1 MILLC
6 RRSMRNN
13 HRRLLVN
20 ILPQLHS
27 LINLEPVCNP
37 VVNGLPQT
45 PGLGKGDPCEL
56 MVDSDVVAT
65 GIVFYSDPEEVVK
78 VHNEDLS
85 KDNYRVLVKYGKK
98 PAALV
103 PVPVPKSDIEM
114 VKDVVGTFVQWP
126 KKLVLISNKVC
137 VLLYLWFFFFFG
149 EDTASSSD
157 LLEIFLNDATN
168 RLAELGEDI
177 LITIGCGVFN
187 SVTNNTLNVSVDDI
201 TRVCKRGRYASV
213 TNVVIY
219 IRILHEKLLSSKNQ
233 KKLAFV
239 DPAAIQSMASSS
251 TKLTLDLITWLN
263 KANAEFVLVP
273 YLKKQH
279 HWVLI
284 VINFSVRK
292 AWLLD
297 PAGGKTATSEFDN
310 IIKRALKGCLQVG
323 KGNSSFSFYEEKCI
337 PRQENHCESGFYIM
351 RYMKELVERQR
362 SEPALMYF
370 PKKKYDEGDMM
381 EVRKEWIDHIKPY
394 LKENDGVADT
404 D

>member
-1 MILLC
+1 MTEN
-6 RRSMRNN
+6 SM
-13 HRRLLVN
+13 HKK
-20 ILPQLHS
+20 
-27 LINLEPVCNP
+27 VCNP

-85 KDNYRVLVKYGKK
+85 KDNYRVMVKYGKK
-98 PAALV
+98 PAALL
-103 PVPVPKSDIEM
+103 PVPVPKSDIGI

-126 KKLVLISNKVC
+126 KRLVLILNK
-137 VLLYLWFFFFFG
+137 G

-168 RLAELGEDI
+168 RLAELDGDI
-177 LITIGCGVFN
+177 LMTIGCGVFN
-187 SVTNNTLNVSVDDI
+187 SVTNNT
-201 TRVCKRGRYASV
+201 
-213 TNVVIY
+213 
-219 IRILHEKLLSSKNQ
+219 ILHEKLISSKIQ
-233 KKLAFV
+233 KKFAFV
-239 DPAAIQSMASSS
+239 DPAALQSKASNS

-263 KANAEFVLVP
+263 KANAEFVLFP

-279 HWVLI
+279 HWVLL
-284 VINFSVRK
+284 VINLSARK
-292 AWLLD
+292 AWWLD

-323 KGNSSFSFYEEKCI
+323 KGNS
-337 PRQENHCESGFYIM
+337 ENHCQSGFYIM
-351 RYMKELVERQR
+351 RYMKELVERQS

-394 LKENDGVADT
+394 LK
-404 D
+404 

>member
-1 MILLC
+1 MTEN
-6 RRSMRNN
+6 SMRKK
-13 HRRLLVN
+13 V
-20 ILPQLHS
+20 IISQEFA
-27 LINLEPVCNP
+27 IP

-45 PGLGKGDPCEL
+45 PGLGK
-56 MVDSDVVAT
+56 V
-65 GIVFYSDPEEVVK
+65 VVK

-85 KDNYRVLVKYGKK
+85 KENYRVLVKYGKK

-114 VKDVVGTFVQWP
+114 VKDAVGTQ
-126 KKLVLISNKVC
+126 
-137 VLLYLWFFFFFG
+137 
-149 EDTASSSD
+149 
-157 LLEIFLNDATN
+157 
-168 RLAELGEDI
+168 LGGDI

-201 TRVCKRGRYASV
+201 TRFCMRNFFHQKPKE
-213 TNVVIY
+213 
-219 IRILHEKLLSSKNQ
+219 IRFLSIQ
-233 KKLAFV
+233 RML
-239 DPAAIQSMASSS
+239 QSMASSS

-263 KANAEFVLVP
+263 KANASLFWFLI
-273 YLKKQH
+273 LRSKQH
-279 HWVLI
+279 HWVLM

-297 PAGGKTATSEFDN
+297 PLVANKEPLNLITLSRVFFN
-310 IIKRALKGCLQVG
+310 ILNLYSYASRALKGCLQVG

-394 LKENDGVADT
+394 LKENNGVADMDFDYLKENDGVADM

>member
-1 MILLC
+1 MTEN
-6 RRSMRNN
+6 SMRKK
-13 HRRLLVN
+13 
-20 ILPQLHS
+20 
-27 LINLEPVCNP
+27 VCNP

-65 GIVFYSDPEEVVK
+65 GIVFYSDPEVVVK

-85 KDNYRVLVKYGKK
+85 KENYRVLVKYGKK

-114 VKDVVGTFVQWP
+114 VKDAVGTFVQWP
-126 KKLVLISNKVC
+126 KKLVLISKK
-137 VLLYLWFFFFFG
+137 G

-168 RLAELGEDI
+168 RLAELGGDI

-219 IRILHEKLLSSKNQ
+219 IGFCMRNFFHQKTKRNSLLSIQ
-233 KKLAFV
+233 RAL
-239 DPAAIQSMASSS
+239 QSMASSS

-263 KANAEFVLVP
+263 KANASLLRF
-273 YLKKQH
+273 
-279 HWVLI
+279 LI
-284 VINFSVRK
+284 LRSNVRK

-297 PAGGKTATSEFDN
+297 PFG
-310 IIKRALKGCLQVG
+310 GCLQVG
-323 KGNSSFSFYEEKCI
+323 KGNSSFSFYEEK
-337 PRQENHCESGFYIM
+337 NHCESGFYIM

-362 SEPALMYF
+362 SELLLTYFQYF

-394 LKENDGVADT
+394 LKENDGVADM
-404 D
+404 DFDYLKENDGVADMD

>member
-1 MILLC
+1 MVQNPKFDLRTFMATAPVVPGYTGSAEKL
-6 RRSMRNN
+6 
-13 HRRLLVN
+13 
-20 ILPQLHS
+20 
-27 LINLEPVCNP
+27 VCNP

-45 PGLGKGDPCEL
+45 LGLGKQREL
-56 MVDSDVVAT
+56 SSIRPREV
-65 GIVFYSDPEEVVK
+65 VVK

-85 KDNYRVLVKYGKK
+85 KENYRVLVKYGKK

-114 VKDVVGTFVQWP
+114 VKDAVGTFVQWP
-126 KKLVLISNKVC
+126 KKLVLISKK
-137 VLLYLWFFFFFG
+137 G

-168 RLAELGEDI
+168 RLAELGGDI

-233 KKLAFV
+233 KKFAFV
-239 DPAAIQSMASSS
+239 DPAALQSMASSS

-279 HWVLI
+279 HWVLM

-297 PAGGKTATSEFDN
+297 PVYFFN
-310 IIKRALKGCLQVG
+310 ILNLYSYASRALKGCLQVG
-323 KGNSSFSFYEEKCI
+323 KGNSRFSFYEEK
-337 PRQENHCESGFYIM
+337 NHCESGFYIM

-362 SEPALMYF
+362 SSCYF
-370 PKKKYDEGDMM
+370 PKKSTTRGDIM

-394 LKENDGVADT
+394 LKENDGVADM
-404 D
+404 DFDYLKENDGVADMD

>member
-1 MILLC
+1 MTEN
-6 RRSMRNN
+6 SMRKK
-13 HRRLLVN
+13 
-20 ILPQLHS
+20 
-27 LINLEPVCNP
+27 VCNP

-65 GIVFYSDPEEVVK
+65 GIVFYSDPEVVVK

-85 KDNYRVLVKYGKK
+85 KENYRVSVKYGKK
-98 PAALV
+98 PTAL
-103 PVPVPKSDIEM
+103 M
-114 VKDVVGTFVQWP
+114 VKDAVGTFVQWP
-126 KKLVLISNKVC
+126 KKLVLISKKR
-137 VLLYLWFFFFFG
+137 F
-149 EDTASSSD
+149 
-157 LLEIFLNDATN
+157 FLNDATN
-168 RLAELGEDI
+168 RLAELGGDI

-219 IRILHEKLLSSKNQ
+219 IGNSLLSIQ
-233 KKLAFV
+233 KLAL
-239 DPAAIQSMASSS
+239 QSMASSS

-279 HWVLI
+279 HWVLM

-297 PAGGKTATSEFDN
+297 PFWWQNKEPLEFDN
-310 IIKRALKGCLQVG
+310 IIKRLIY
-323 KGNSSFSFYEEKCI
+323 FPCI

-351 RYMKELVERQR
+351 RYMKELWKDN
-362 SEPALMYF
+362 ALSLLF
-370 PKKKYDEGDMM
+370 SKEKVRRGDMM

-394 LKENDGVADT
+394 LKENDGVADM
-404 D
+404 DFDYLKENDGVADMD